1 MKLKEAAALGA
12 VFIGSDFAGSPYSY
26 APKEQ
31 LVGSNATVEELD
43 EIFTQ
48 LCNPEKFMQ
57 AINWQYQAME
67 EKHWAHE
74 DLEYQKKFVATY
86 L

>member
-1 MKLKEAAALGA
+1 M
-12 VFIGSDFAGSPYSY
+12 F
-26 APKEQ
+26 Q
-31 LVGSNATVEELD
+31 N
-43 EIFTQ
+43 
-48 LCNPEKFMQ
+48 LCEPEKFMQ

-74 DLEYQKKFVATY
+74 DPEYIKKFVATY